1 MKAAHSDGVNRS
13 TAPSGSSL
21 LRTPICPSPSRVVG
35 AEAVTGPRPLGPL
48 VHSFFLDHL
57 VTMKGLRPA
66 SVRSYRDTI
75 RLLLCFVAE
84 DKRTKITKLGLE
96 DLSFDRV
103 LRFLRHVEDSRGNHI
118 RTRNQRLAALHTL
131 FDYIASREPE
141 MLGVCQ
147 QVAAIPMKRAAPAE
161 THFLER
167 DEVEALLRRLPRAGR
182 LALRDHTLLLFLYN
196 TGARA
201 QEIADLRA
209 GHLVLGEG
217 ALVRLHGKGDKW
229 RTCPLWRQTAA
240 LLAELLTSPD
250 PLLAADAPVFCSA
263 AGQPLTRFGIYKI
276 VRRHAGHLDDPHTNR
291 RVSPHIFRHTAAV
304 HLLEAGVEV
313 NVIRGWLGHADLTTT
328 NRYAEI
334 NTRAKIEA
342 LRNTEPPG
350 ASAASRPRPVWRS
363 DETLLNWLASL

>member
-1 MKAAHSDGVNRS
+1 MS
-13 TAPSGSSL
+13 
-21 LRTPICPSPSRVVG
+21 
-35 AEAVTGPRPLGPL
+35 GPRPLGPL
-48 VHSFFLDHL
+48 IHSFFVDHL
-57 VTMKGLRPA
+57 VAVKGLRPA

-75 RLLLCFVAE
+75 RLFLCFVAD
-84 DKRTKITKLGLE
+84 DKGKKISKLDLE

-103 LRFLRHVEDSRGNHI
+103 LGFLRYLEEV
-118 RTRNQRLAALHTL
+118 RTTTSAPAISAWPPLHTL
-131 FDYIASREPE
+131 FDYIASREPQ

-147 QVAAIPMKRAAPAE
+147 RVAAIPMKRAAPAE

-167 DEVEALLRRLPRAGR
+167 DEVESLLRELPRVGR
-182 LALRDHTLLLFLYN
+182 SALRDRALLLFLYN

-201 QEIADLRA
+201 QEVADLRV
-209 GHLVLGEG
+209 GHLDLGEN

-229 RTCPLWRQTAA
+229 RTCPLWHET
-240 LLAELLTSPD
+240 AELLGE
-250 PLLAADAPVFCSA
+250 LLAPTGQRRQETPRCSVSA
-263 AGQPLTRFGIYKI
+263 SGEALTRFGIYKI
-276 VRRHAGHLDDPHTNR
+276 VRRHAGHLDDDRSDR

-334 NTRAKIEA
+334 NTKAKVEA

-350 ASAASRPRPVWRS
+350 SSAGSRPGPVWQI
-363 DETLLNWLASL
+363 